1 MQLHLVDGTYE
12 LFRAYYAPGQKA
24 QTPDGRE
31 VGAIRGILRTLVS
44 LLGEPDTTHV
54 AVAFDHVIESFR
66 NDLFA
71 GYKTGAGIEPELR
84 QQFEPAEEAARAL
97 GVAVWPMVDV
107 EADDALASAAAQLAD
122 RVDRVVICTP
132 DKDLAQ
138 CVRGD
143 RVVLR
148 DRRRKIEI
156 DEAGVIEK
164 FGVRPG
170 SIPDYLA
177 LVGDSADGIPGVPR
191 WGAKSAATVL
201 AAYGDLDAIPA
212 DAADWSVKVRG
223 AAALAASLAER
234 RGEARLYR
242 VLATLR
248 TDVELPHDLDAIEWR
263 GADRDALAAICEE
276 IDYARFL
283 DRVKRF
289 AARG

>member
-24 QTPDGRE
+24 QTADGRE
-31 VGAIRGILRTLVS
+31 IGAIRGILRTLMA
-44 LLGEPDTTHV
+44 LLSEPDCTHV

-66 NDLFA
+66 NDLFD
-71 GYKTGAGIEPELR
+71 GYKTGAGIEPDLR
-84 QQFEPAEEAARAL
+84 NQFEGAEEAAHAL

-107 EADDALASAAAQLAD
+107 EADDALATAAARFASD
-122 RVDRVVICTP
+122 VERVVICTP

-138 CVRGD
+138 CVRGSQ
-143 RVVLR
+143 VVLR
-148 DRRRKIEI
+148 DRRRKIDY
-156 DEAGVIEK
+156 DEDGVIEK
-164 FGVRPG
+164 FGVAPG

-177 LVGDSADGIPGVPR
+177 LVGDSADGIPGIPR

-201 AAYGDLDAIPA
+201 RTYRDLDAIPD
-212 DAADWSVKVRG
+212 DAGDWSVSVRG
-223 AAALAASLAER
+223 AKALAASLAER

-248 TDVELPHDLDAIEWR
+248 TDVELPHDLAAIEWR
-263 GADRDALAAICEE
+263 GAHRAPLEAVCEA

-283 DRVKRF
+283 DRVPQF
-289 AARG
+289 AD

>member
-24 QTPDGRE
+24 QTADGRE
-31 VGAIRGILRTLVS
+31 VGAIRGILRTLMS
-44 LLGEPDTTHV
+44 LLSEPDCTHV

-66 NDLFA
+66 NDLFE
-71 GYKTGAGIEPELR
+71 GYKTGAGIEPDLR
-84 QQFEPAEEAARAL
+84 NQFEGAEDAARAL
-97 GVAVWPMVDV
+97 GVAVWPMIDV
-107 EADDALASAAAQLAD
+107 EADDALATAATRFAPEAE
-122 RVDRVVICTP
+122 RVVICTP

-138 CVRGD
+138 CVRGT

-148 DRRRKIEI
+148 DRRRKIDY
-156 DEAGVIEK
+156 DEDGVVEK
-164 FGVRPG
+164 YGVAPA

-177 LVGDSADGIPGVPR
+177 LVGDSADGIPGIPR

-201 AAYGDLDAIPA
+201 RTYGDLDTIPD
-212 DAADWSVKVRG
+212 DAADWSVTVRG
-223 AAALAASLAER
+223 AKALATSLAER

-248 TDVELPHDLDAIEWR
+248 TDVELPHDLAGIEWR
-263 GADRDALAAICEE
+263 GAHRAELEAVCEA

-283 DRVKRF
+283 ERVPRF
-289 AARG
+289 AG